1 MITQEQ
7 NERMT
12 RIGPGTPAGELLRR
26 YWQPFAPSGELTAE
40 NPIKRVKILCEDLVA
55 YRDTKGGYGLVAEH
69 CPHRKASLA
78 WGHVDDQGIRC
89 PYHGWKFN
97 GQGRCLEQPAEPAGS
112 RLKEEVRHTAYPVR
126 KLGGMLFAYMGPLPA
141 PILPRWDVL
150 AWEKGRRWI
159 DVHEVL
165 ECNWLQAMENSVDP
179 VHLYWLHLLN
189 RDGTSPGYS
198 FTHFEEKDHFFEFP
212 YGIMKRRTLP
222 GKNPGDKERIEQHPL
237 LFPNTLRHVGRPS
250 ERDDGLLVHDV
261 QIRVPI
267 DDTHTQIYRV
277 NFAPTVK
284 DISPADA
291 DAPFKV
297 ISMKDEKGNYR
308 MDFVRGQDT
317 MAWETQGRIADRPQ
331 EMLGTSDMGIV
342 KYRKLLLD
350 QIKIVEEG
358 GAPMARVPAAHKD
371 RVIEFEVINDRFGL
385 HVPTTEAV
393 LDKVAG

>member
-1 MITQEQ
+1 MVTQEQ

-69 CPHRKASLA
+69 CSHRMASLA
-78 WGHVDDQGIRC
+78 WGRVDDEGIRC

-97 GQGRCLEQPAEPAGS
+97 GQGRCLEQPAEPTGS
-112 RLKEEVRHTAYPVR
+112 RLKEEVRHPAYPVR
-126 KLGGMLFAYMGPLPA
+126 KLGGMLFTYMGPQPA

-150 AWEKGRRWI
+150 AWERGKRWI
-159 DVHEVL
+159 DVQEVL

-179 VHLYWLHLLN
+179 AHLYWLH
-189 RDGTSPGYS
+189 RDVASLGYELA
-198 FTHFEEKDHFFEFP
+198 HFEETDHFFEIP

-222 GKNPGDKERIEQHPL
+222 GKNPGDKERVEQHPL
-237 LFPNTLRHVGRPS
+237 LFPNTLRHVGKR
-250 ERDDGLLVHDV
+250 RDRDGGLLVHDI

-267 DDTHTQIYRV
+267 DDTHTQIYRIS
-277 NFAPTVK
+277 FAPTAE
-284 DISPADA
+284 DITPADA
-291 DAPFKV
+291 DVPFK
-297 ISMKDEKGNYR
+297 SMPTKDAKGNYR
-308 MDFVRGQDT
+308 MDFVIAQDV
-317 MAWETQGRIADRPQ
+317 MAWETQGRIANRPR

-342 KYRKLLLD
+342 KYRRMLLE

-358 GAPMARVPAAHKD
+358 RTPMGQVPVAHKD
-371 RVIEFEVINDRFGL
+371 RVIEFEVINERFGL
-385 HVPTTEAV
+385 DVPTTEAV
-393 LDKVAG
+393 VERIAG